1 MSFTDTVTTAIAEAM
16 RSKDAVRLRTLRM
29 LKAALMNRAVER
41 GRELD
46 DNEALQVVAALV
58 KQRKESIEQFTKGGR
73 ADLAQKESEE
83 IAVLEAFLPPPLD
96 QAALERAVSE
106 AITEAG
112 ASSVRDMGRVMKSVM
127 SKLAGQNADGK
138 AINELVRMKLGGV

>member
-1 MSFTDTVTTAIAEAM
+1 MSFADTVTAAIAEAM
-16 RSKDAVRLRTLRM
+16 RSKDAVRLRTFRM

-46 DNEALQVVAALV
+46 DGEALQIVAGLV

-96 QAALERAVSE
+96 QAALERAVSG
-106 AITEAG
+106 AIAETG
-112 ASSVRDMGRVMKSVM
+112 ATSARDMGRVMKSVM
-127 SKLAGQNADGK
+127 SKLAGQNVDGK
-138 AINELVRMKLGGV
+138 AINELVRRKLGGA